1 MRVFVK
7 DPITQIWLIL
17 QITLDNEN
25 KSLMKT
31 RLLKVKTLEEKLFAT
46 NVFSNVKSWPTGE
59 IGARV
64 VLKLV
69 LHTEKVHFDREKEF
83 HKF

>member
-31 RLLKVKTLEEKLFAT
+31 RLLKVSTLEDKLFAT
-46 NVFSNVKSWPTGE
+46 NVSTNVKIWPTAV
-59 IGARV
+59 IGAKV

-69 LHTEKVHFDREKEF
+69 VHSESAF
-83 HKF
+83 